1 MQSLN
6 PQLSYVPTLHP
17 LNFKDQ
23 GTEVLYAE
31 AANGE
36 FNLNK
41 TTGTNVRQDDRE
53 NRTQHWE
60 EVDLDLNSSSLSHWP
75 QNM

>member
-1 MQSLN
+1 M
-6 PQLSYVPTLHP
+6 PTLHP
-17 LNFKDQ
+17 LNFKYQ

-36 FNLNK
+36 LNLNK
-41 TTGTNVRQDDRE
+41 TTGTNVRQDDGE
-53 NRTQHWE
+53 KRTQHWE
-60 EVDLDLNSSSLSHWP
+60 EVDLDLNSGSFSHWS